1 MQLYVAYN
9 FFFVKTS
16 TMIKKTTYKST
27 HSHVHAG

>member
-16 TMIKKTTYKST
+16 TMIKKATYKST

>member
-16 TMIKKTTYKST
+16 TMIKKAIYRNE
-27 HSHVHAG
+27 HSHIHAG